1 MCGHPEAGSDETAAS
16 QAVRIVLAEDH
27 QVVRRGLQ
35 LILEA
40 EPDLEVVG
48 QVGDIASL
56 RTCVRELAPEVPVLD
71 LNMPGGLALDVI
83 PDLRAQA
90 PDTQIVVLTM
100 EAEAAFVRQARRA
113 GALGYVLKE
122 SADTEVVRAV
132 RLAAAGEPYLN
143 RHLAARL
150 IFEGTLSESPTE
162 R

>member
-1 MCGHPEAGSDETAAS
+1 MSGHPEAAS
-16 QAVRIVLAEDH
+16 NDMIAPQPVRVVLAEDH

-40 EPDLEVVG
+40 EPDFEVVG
-48 QVGDIASL
+48 QIGNIASL
-56 RTCVRELAPEVPVLD
+56 RTCVRELSPDVLVLD

-100 EAEAAFVRQARRA
+100 EADVAFVRQARRA

-122 SADTEVVRAV
+122 SADTEVVHAV
-132 RLAAAGEPYLN
+132 RLAAAGEPYVN
-143 RHLAARL
+143 RHVAARL
-150 IFEGTLSESPTE
+150 VLERTLSEGPD
-162 R
+162 